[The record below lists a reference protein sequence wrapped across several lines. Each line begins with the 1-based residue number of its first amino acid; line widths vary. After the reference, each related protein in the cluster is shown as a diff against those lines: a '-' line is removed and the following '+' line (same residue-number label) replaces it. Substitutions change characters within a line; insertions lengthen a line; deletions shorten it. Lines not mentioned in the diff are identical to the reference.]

1 MSHEVTQALYSRA
14 QRTDQ
19 SLWEAGFIVSEGWA
33 DPWFPREDVTV
44 LLE

>member
-1 MSHEVTQALYSRA
+1 MPHEATQALYSRT

-19 SLWEAGFIVSEGWA
+19 SWWEAGFIVSEGWA
-33 DPWFPREDVTV
+33 DPWFPREDVIV